1 MVEQSLLLT
10 LTGGK
15 DSSSYHRCSLR
26 CLSWEEEVRLKP
38 QLLCGGGIIGAGAPY
53 TMTDH
58 ELKAQSKYVLETAQT
73 RSFPAFERKSFCTYI
88 YLPMPFARFS
98 RPGLCFGRFCF
109 VLFSSY
115 TFFYSFFFFLILL
128 SALFP
133 SIQKTFQ
140 STVYRVK
147 YGCLPFT
154 TFSCFHHVLGE
165 THLHQHMISPM

>member
-1 MVEQSLLLT
+1 MFLKQPKHVVSLHLREKASVHISIYPCLLQ
-10 LTGGK
+10 GSQGQV
-15 DSSSYHRCSLR
+15 C
-26 CLSWEEEVRLKP
+26 
-38 QLLCGGGIIGAGAPY
+38 
-53 TMTDH
+53 
-58 ELKAQSKYVLETAQT
+58 VL
-73 RSFPAFERKSFCTYI
+73 
-88 YLPMPFARFS
+88 
-98 RPGLCFGRFCF
+98 FCF

-165 THLHQHMISPM
+165 THLHQHMISPMWSTPVSYVQRTEEERIINSTRGGQESGNMSERRCSLKRGWAKVCKEDEERWQR